1 MAMFGKAMK
10 ALGSPAG
17 SDLIYMLG
25 ATLKDMSS
33 GGSDNFLMAQQ
44 QLDARRKKAD
54 EEAAFA
60 DLAGLFGGGAQ
71 PSPVLAGGQGAD
83 TLAGGAGSPRPTGW
97 SVMDQPTASLTGAGA
112 GSAGNPGEMGGM
124 TPEMWSRV
132 NAAKSPRDPMAAA
145 QGAATPVA
153 GSGLDRGAI
162 IQKLLSNSATRELGM
177 QALLEDLKV
186 GKGGARY
193 GFQNLGG
200 RVVRTDPTT
209 GEAVEV
215 FAAPDSG
222 INERGLTPIY
232 GRDENG
238 NTVVMFPSKSGELY
252 RPQLPNGVSGISP
265 GVMQTDRGTSVEL
278 RDNRTGRVI
287 DTAAKD
293 NYGQA
298 SQSAAGRVAGETQA
312 TAAAGLGQ
320 VIENANLTLGAIKDI
335 MTNPAFNDRVGMKA
349 VLPAIPGTAGVGFD
363 AQVDQLKGQVFL
375 RAFESLRGAGA
386 ITEQEGQAATK
397 AMSRLDRRQSPE
409 DFRAALGELQGI
421 ISRGVQRAQAKAAGA
436 GSVRPAQPAAN
447 RGYSVVGVRRAQ

>member
-10 ALGSPAG
+10 AIGSPAG

-60 DLAGLFGGGAQ
+60 DLAGLFGGGAT
-71 PSPVLAGGQGAD
+71 PSPVLAGGRGVD
-83 TLAGGAGSPRPTGW
+83 TLAGGAGAARPTGW

-112 GSAGNPGEMGGM
+112 GGAGNPGETGGM

-132 NAAKSPRDPMAAA
+132 TAAKSARDPMAAA
-145 QGAATPVA
+145 RSAAPA
-153 GSGLDRGAI
+153 SGPGLDRGAI

-252 RPQLPNGVSGISP
+252 RPQLPSGVSGISP
-265 GVMQTDRGTSVEL
+265 GVVQTDRGTAIEL

-298 SQSAAGRVAGETQA
+298 SQTAAGRVSGETQA

-320 VIENANLTLGAIKDI
+320 VIENANLTLGAINDI
-335 MTNPAFNDRVGMKA
+335 LTNPAFNDRVGMKA

-409 DFRAALGELQGI
+409 DFRGALNELQGI
-421 ISRGVQRAQAKAAGA
+421 ITRGVQRAQAKAAGA
-436 GSVRPAQPAAN
+436 GAVRPAQPAAG
-447 RGYSVVGVRRAQ
+447 RGYSVVSVRRGQ

>member
-1 MAMFGKAMK
+1 MAENWLTKKNAHGFSLGD
-10 ALGSPAG
+10 ALYAWGGMLKGDADPVG
-17 SDLIYMLG
+17 DLTRRM
-25 ATLKDMSS
+25 
-33 GGSDNFLMAQQ
+33 
-44 QLDARRKKAD
+44 DARKQ
-54 EEAAFA
+54 EAAFA
-60 DLAGLFGGGAQ
+60 DLAGMFGGGGQ
-71 PSPVLAGGQGAD
+71 PSQVLAGGQGVD

-97 SVMDQPTASLTGAGA
+97 SVMDQPKALTDAGV
-112 GSAGNPGEMGGM
+112 GGAGNPGGA
-124 TPEMWSRV
+124 EMWSRV

-145 QGAATPVA
+145 QGAASPTA
-153 GSGLDRGAI
+153 GGGLDRGAI

-252 RPQLPNGVSGISP
+252 RPQLPTGVSGISP
-265 GVMQTDRGTSVEL
+265 GVVQTDRGTSVEL

-320 VIENANLTLGAIKDI
+320 VIENANLTLGAINDI

-436 GSVRPAQPAAN
+436 GAVRPAQPAAN
-447 RGYSVVGVRRAQ
+447 RGYSVVSVRRAQ